1 MGPVKKFL
9 GLDIHRPHPTGPIF
23 ISQGTYARRI
33 LHKFGMENCNPTKTP
48 FESQSNLHQRTEAE
62 EPADMELYRRKISSF
77 MHLAIFTCADIAYA
91 VSKLSQFNSN
101 PSVIHLGAAKHLL
114 RYIQGTKDYG
124 LLFTADSASSSLSCS
139 EPHGFSDASFA
150 SDPDDRKSISGY
162 LFFLSY
168 ALISWSA
175 QKQTVIALSTMES
188 EYIALTDAAKEAIFL
203 RKLLDS
209 LSFTIPHPTL
219 IHTDSESA
227 LDHVKN
233 NVKHPRTKHID
244 TRHHYIRSVYG
255 TQVDIQYVS
264 AASQTAD
271 VLTKPLGVVNH
282 IEAVRLL
289 NLKSISLYSRK

>member
-1 MGPVKKFL
+1 VTL
-9 GLDIHRPHPTGPIF
+9 GLDVHRPHPTGPIF
-23 ISQGTYARRI
+23 ISQGTYAHRI

-48 FESQSNLHQRTEAE
+48 FESQSNLHQRTETE
-62 EPADMELYRRKISSF
+62 ELADTELYRRKIGSF
-77 MHLAIFTCADIAYA
+77 MHLAIFTRADIAYA

-114 RYIQGTKDYG
+114 WYIQGTKDYG
-124 LLFTADSASSSLSCS
+124 LLFTADSSSPLSCS
-139 EPHGFSDASFA
+139 EPYGFSKTSFA
-150 SDPDDRKSISGY
+150 SDLDDRKSSSGY
-162 LFFLSY
+162 LFFLAY

-203 RKLLDS
+203 HKLLDS

-255 TQVDIQYVS
+255 TQIYIQHVP

-271 VLTKPLGVVNH
+271 ILTKPLGTVKHV
-282 IEAVRLL
+282 EAVRLL
-289 NLKSISLYSRK
+289 NLKSISLDSRK